1 MTVSEYQKKFV
12 ELSKYAQV
20 LVADERDRFRQ
31 FEDGLREEIRTSLT
45 SAEWTDLGKLVEAA
59 LRVEKSISERQIQR
73 DQMKYRDSVGL
84 DRAKVQDLVMVQYSS
99 QLIAVL
105 TVRALLRELL
115 GQDRVRVLV
124 VPDFPNASLVGDST

>member
-20 LVADERDRFRQ
+20 LVADERDRFRR

-105 TVRALLRELL
+105 RVRALLRELL
-115 GQDRVRVLV
+115 VQDRVRVLV
-124 VPDFPNASLVGDST
+124 VPDFPIASLVGDST